1 MVKRSEKVIIL
12 VLIAMAACACAELPD
27 RGGDVDSK
35 LPKVD
40 LGADL
45 TVSGEWG
52 NLVAVS
58 NSTSFPDLFQLWFQ
72 DEAGNIHMVVYDDE
86 TRSMKSNSVLIQR
99 H

>member
-1 MVKRSEKVIIL
+1 MVRRSEKVILL
-12 VLIAMAACACAELPD
+12 VLIAMLACACAELPD
-27 RGGDVDSK
+27 RGGDEAAM
-35 LPKVD
+35 LPKVNI
-40 LGADL
+40 GADL

-86 TRSMKSNSVLIQR
+86 TRSMKSMSVLIQR